1 MANIG
6 RILKKKGVSM
16 TLLSL
21 VLIGSGC
28 EEQIDPVKVPSNE
41 GKQVEVSL
49 NIGFADEVDG
59 TGNGT
64 SPATKSDAVSNRS
77 AFEVLPIADVRTKA
91 QEGKPD
97 KIYNLEII
105 QYKSD
110 GTAAS
115 QILGEQQIG
124 QSFTVSLAAEN
135 QSKLLFIAW
144 GSSSGFN
151 TPTDKSLKTIQELKV
166 KAKDSKINQIATD
179 ATGSALANMPYFLY
193 LEDVNIVNVNGINK
207 IQSPEGKD
215 VRLLLQRLAVKVQ
228 LDWSL
233 SQNMKNAGYS
243 LREVKLCQAPADYRL
258 IPQAETTPQWGDVYP
273 SSVAEFVDLY
283 RLTGG
288 ELSAS
293 NTKTVW
299 MPANSRGISPKATAP
314 IYRNKENANPAAT
327 YAEFVVDHT
336 TDGKNDQ
343 RLYYRAYL
351 GGNTTDDFNLLEN
364 TNYHWKININTAEYA
379 NDQRIQPLDLTPVFS
394 ENLQTTANCFMMKP
408 GTNICFNPY
417 QHDAEKD
424 GHNNNITDGWN
435 PYLISNGSINK
446 QITKVKVVWQSKDN
460 ATSGDL
466 VMGYSISSED
476 HSNLVNLTNGNDKDK
491 ARIHVKVANSQGGN
505 AIIAAYN
512 NNGEIVWSWHLWI
525 TDYEPQIMTNN
536 MTYEQAQQLTRNG
549 TVHQYPTDAFT
560 SPKGKHYKKVSMD
573 RNLCATAGGFPGK
586 DASPIEFSKRIG
598 YLYCWGRKDPFFGTV
613 DGTTNEIGVIYDAEG
628 YSYTLPKVAFSS
640 DLLVDGN
647 TLQYTIQHPA
657 TFIQVSDSWYDD
669 KPYDGAFQYL
679 YGDSKTLYDP
689 CPAGW
694 KTPHKDIYAGVSM
707 SKAYWYNVSGD
718 FVETATNDRNPLGG
732 RLYNLNTGENG
743 VPAPMTIHN
752 TAWFPVTGSR
762 GNMSG
767 DLATSNG
774 AGYAAT
780 STIGKV
786 TNFEQGKD
794 GRYHFY
800 YLRYADDA
808 VNLVNGNGSLS
819 APDPYRCVQ
828 R

>member
-1 MANIG
+1 
-6 RILKKKGVSM
+6 M

-28 EEQIDPVKVPSNE
+28 EEQIDPAKVPSNE

-59 TGNGT
+59 AGNGT
-64 SPATKSDAVSNRS
+64 SPATKSDAGSNRS
-77 AFEVLPIADVRTKA
+77 AFEMLPIADVRTKA

-151 TPTDKSLKTIQELKV
+151 TPTDKSLKAIQELKV
-166 KAKDSKINQIATD
+166 KAKDSNINKIATD

-193 LEDVNIVNVNGINK
+193 LEDVNIVNVNGTNK

-233 SQNMKNAGYS
+233 SQKMIDAGYS

-258 IPQAETTPQWGDVYP
+258 IPQAETTPQWGNVYP

-283 RLTGG
+283 RLTGD
-288 ELSAS
+288 ELTAS
-293 NTKTVW
+293 STKTVW

-327 YAEFVVDHT
+327 YAEFVVDHNT
-336 TDGKNDQ
+336 NGKNDQ

-364 TNYHWKININTAEYA
+364 TNYHWIININTAEYT

-417 QHDAEKD
+417 KHEA
-424 GHNNNITDGWN
+424 GTGGWN
-435 PYLISNGSINK
+435 TYLTSNGSSIQNGK
-446 QITKVKVVWQSKDN
+446 TIDKVEVLWQSKD
-460 ATSGDL
+460 AGTSGDL
-466 VMGYSISSED
+466 VMGYVVSND
-476 HSNLVNLTNGNDKDK
+476 NHRNLVNVTDKEDMSN
-491 ARIHVKVANSQGGN
+491 ARIHVKVPVTNGGN
-505 AIIAAYN
+505 AVIAAKN
-512 NNGEIVWSWHLWI
+512 SSGEIVWSWHLWI
-525 TDYEPQIMTNN
+525 SDYVPVRINSYNE
-536 MTYEQAQQLTRNG
+536 YEAAQQNTQNG
-549 TVHQYPTDAFT
+549 TVHKYRSSAFEAN
-560 SPKGKHYKKVSMD
+560 GKYANCVMMD
-573 RNLCATAGGFPGK
+573 RDLGAMAGGYP
-586 DASPIEFSKRIG
+586 A
-598 YLYCWGRKDPFFGTV
+598 LYKGENYTVRDNVETQGFLFQGARKDPFFISADGTINELDVIYNGDGISLEITNV
-613 DGTTNEIGVIYDAEG
+613 DGSKMSNKYEYSIKNPLHLVYGAEG
-628 YSYTLPKVAFSS
+628 IGSGSNKW
-640 DLLVDGN
+640 DNNGKK
-647 TLQYTIQHPA
+647 TI
-657 TFIQVSDSWYDD
+657 D
-669 KPYDGAFQYL
+669 
-679 YGDSKTLYDP
+679 DP
-689 CPAGW
+689 CPDGW
-694 KTPHKDIYAGVSM
+694 KVPLFDGGTSSNLDNSILAGFETGGNLIGSGENAEYVIKNEATFTYSSYYYKNKLYETNPNAADNDVN
-707 SKAYWYNVSGD
+707 SK
-718 FVETATNDRNPLGG
+718 GG
-732 RLYNLNTGENG
+732 RLFYLKDKQTN
-743 VPAPMTIHN
+743 MTIHN
-752 TAWFPVTGSR
+752 TVWFPVSAERHYNRGELGASTYAHIWFANPNSGNYMYGSTMKPNAIR
-762 GNMSG
+762 VIHYGM
-767 DLATSNG
+767 
-774 AGYAAT
+774 GYAWP
-780 STIGKV
+780 V
-786 TNFEQGKD
+786 
-794 GRYHFY
+794 
-800 YLRYADDA
+800 
-808 VNLVNGNGSLS
+808 
-819 APDPYRCVQ
+819 RCIQ
-828 R
+828 DNKNN